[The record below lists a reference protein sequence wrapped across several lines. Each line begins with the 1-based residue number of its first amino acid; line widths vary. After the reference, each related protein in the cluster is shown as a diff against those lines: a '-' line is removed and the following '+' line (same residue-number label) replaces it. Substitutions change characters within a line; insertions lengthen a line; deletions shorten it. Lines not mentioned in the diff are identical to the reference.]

1 MIFASTHSPE
11 SQGILE
17 DGIRKALAWAAST
30 DMAALETGPHTID
43 GDDLFVNVI
52 EYTTKNP
59 EERFWEAHKEYLDL
73 HFPIRG
79 EEQIDLA
86 LLEDLKAGDYDASQ
100 DFQAAQGEKRASV
113 VLKPGDFLVCY
124 PQDVHRTAVA
134 VNGQP
139 ETIKK
144 AVFKI
149 RIA

>member
-86 LLEDLKAGDYDASQ
+86 LLEDLKAGDYD
-100 DFQAAQGEKRASV
+100 
-113 VLKPGDFLVCY
+113 FLVCY